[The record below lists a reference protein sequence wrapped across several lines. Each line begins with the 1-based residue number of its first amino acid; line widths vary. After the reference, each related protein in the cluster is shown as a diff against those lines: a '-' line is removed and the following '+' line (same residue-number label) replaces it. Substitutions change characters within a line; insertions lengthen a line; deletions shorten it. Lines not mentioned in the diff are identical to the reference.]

1 MSLKTKVTQAVICS
15 ITAVLAIVFNIDDEL
30 SVSENGLRHIA
41 NEEGCR
47 LKAYQCSAD
56 RWTAGMGHTEDIT
69 ESTVLT
75 KQQVAEYFVKDVA
88 TAEKV
93 VKKHITQTP
102 SQAEYDMMVS
112 FVFNLGAGNF
122 QTSTLLH
129 KFNQGDNLGAC
140 KQYPRWVYV
149 NGKNCRIEE
158 NDCPGIPKRRD
169 KEMNICLN
177 GWQDDGRS

>member
-1 MSLKTKVTQAVICS
+1 MSLKSKATQVIVCS
-15 ITAVLAIVFNIDDEL
+15 VTAVLAIVFNIDDEL

-47 LKAYQCSAD
+47 AQAYQCSAD
-56 RWTAGMGHTEDIT
+56 VWTIGLGHT
-69 ESTVLT
+69 SGV
-75 KQQVAEYFVKDVA
+75 KQDDKATNEQVAQYFVKDVA
-88 TAEKV
+88 TAEEV

-122 QTSTLLH
+122 QTSTLLR
-129 KFNQGDNLGAC
+129 KFNQGDNQGAC
-140 KQYPRWVYV
+140 QQYPRWVYV
-149 NGKNCRIEE
+149 NGKDCRIEE

-177 GWQDDGRS
+177 GWQ

>member
-1 MSLKTKVTQAVICS
+1 MNLKSKATQVIVCS
-15 ITAVLAIVFNIDDEL
+15 VTAVLAIVFNIDDEL

-56 RWTAGMGHTEDIT
+56 RWTAGMGHTEGIT
-69 ESTVLT
+69 ASTLLT
-75 KQQVAEYFVKDVA
+75 EQQVAEYFVKDVA
-88 TAEKV
+88 SAERF
-93 VKKHITQTP
+93 VKKQIKKKP
-102 SQAEYDMMVS
+102 NQAEYDMMVS

-122 QTSTLLH
+122 QTSTLLR

-149 NGKNCRIEE
+149 NGKDCRVKE
-158 NDCPGIPKRRD
+158 NDCEGITKRRN

-177 GWQDDGRS
+177 GWQ

>member
-1 MSLKTKVTQAVICS
+1 MSLKSKATQVIVCS
-15 ITAVLAIVFNIDDEL
+15 VTAVLAIVFNIDDEL

-56 RWTAGMGHTEDIT
+56 RWTAGMGHTGGIT
-69 ESTVLT
+69 ASTLLT
-75 KQQVAEYFVKDVA
+75 EQQVAEYFVKDVA
-88 TAEKV
+88 SAETF
-93 VKKHITQTP
+93 VKKHIKRKP

-122 QTSTLLH
+122 QTSTLLR
-129 KFNQGDNLGAC
+129 KFNQGDNQGAC
-140 KQYPRWVYV
+140 QQYPRWVYV
-149 NGKNCRIEE
+149 NGKDCRIEE
-158 NDCPGIPKRRD
+158 SDCPGIPKRRD

-177 GWQDDGRS
+177 GWQ